1 MAKTK
6 QQLIEIRES
15 SYKPPPFERCVNCK
29 HFGRYGNTCHAIQ
42 IRNKIQSKKVSSA
55 GVCDLFEA
63 HKATKE

>member
-6 QQLIEIRES
+6 QQLIEIRDS

-29 HFGRYGNTCHAIQ
+29 FYWPYGSNCQINHYRGRVV
-42 IRNKIQSKKVSSA
+42 NKWVDPA

-63 HKATKE
+63 PKATKE